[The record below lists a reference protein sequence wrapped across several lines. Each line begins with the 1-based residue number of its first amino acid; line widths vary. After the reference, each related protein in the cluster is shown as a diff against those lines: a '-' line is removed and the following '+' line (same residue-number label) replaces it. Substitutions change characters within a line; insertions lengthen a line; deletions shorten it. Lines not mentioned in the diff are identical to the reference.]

1 MGSIFGMFVQGR
13 DAKSRPQTGLGV
25 GLALARTIVELHHGS
40 IEAKSEGAGKGSE
53 FILHLPVETAPQA
66 VADQTKRRADDRS
79 GTVARRVLVVDDNV
93 DAAMMLAALV
103 KQLGHEVTIVHDG
116 SAALEAAEGYR
127 PEVIL
132 LDIGMPGMNGFE
144 VARRLR
150 ELGRIPKVRIIA
162 VTGWGKAEDRE
173 RSRAAGFDMHLMK
186 PVELSQVQQALL
198 LNGNGHS
205 TTKH

>member
-1 MGSIFGMFVQGR
+1 M
-13 DAKSRPQTGLGV
+13 AKILVLG
-25 GLALARTIVELHHGS
+25 GDGFCGWPTSLYLSWR
-40 IEAKSEGAGKGSE
+40 
-53 FILHLPVETAPQA
+53 
-66 VADQTKRRADDRS
+66 
-79 GTVARRVLVVDDNV
+79 
-93 DAAMMLAALV
+93 
-103 KQLGHEVTIVHDG
+103 GHEVTIVHDG

-198 LNGNGHS
+198 LNGSG
-205 TTKH
+205 TKH